1 MLLVDIEL
9 VDPRTGNK
17 VSKRLDAGV
26 IVDTEKNQS
35 LSCEAT
41 TGEFECVIADLIA
54 KAVKAGMGINK
65 DTD

>member
-17 VSKRLDAGV
+17 VSKRLSARV
-26 IVDTEKNQS
+26 ITDTEKNRS

-41 TGEFECVIADLIA
+41 TGEFEDVIADLIA
-54 KAVKAGMGINK
+54 KAVEAGMDSNAK
-65 DTD
+65 E

>member
-17 VSKRLDAGV
+17 VSKRLAARV

-35 LSCEAT
+35 LSCEAA
-41 TGEFECVIADLIA
+41 TGEFERVIADLIV
-54 KAVKAGMGINK
+54 KAVKVGMGVNK
-65 DTD
+65 DAD